1 MLKKPQI
8 NFFLIVL
15 ILMVTTCK
23 NQKII
28 TIEEY
33 IKMVDE
39 LPIMEEVYLYEMDS
53 VQKVSDTIAV
63 RRLKYDN
70 KKLVYENNLQLKQ
83 NIETVN
89 YYDEKNGLVFSEVKE
104 GDKTISDFRAKI
116 ENGLIVSANQ
126 NFYHQ
131 GERESVFMEY
141 HYTFN
146 KGKKTKLLIDLGDDY
161 VSIETYDE
169 SQNPTLNV
177 FKLENDTLERT
188 DFVYEENIMTR
199 KKYHNFTRN
208 EETIYEYDN
217 GYVIKETYLKNGVRE
232 FYTDY
237 HKDEQGNYLIDS
249 KKD

>member
-1 MLKKPQI
+1 
-8 NFFLIVL
+8 
-15 ILMVTTCK
+15 
-23 NQKII
+23 
-28 TIEEY
+28 
-33 IKMVDE
+33 
-39 LPIMEEVYLYEMDS
+39 
-53 VQKVSDTIAV
+53 
-63 RRLKYDN
+63 RLKYDN

-116 ENGLIVSANQ
+116 ENGLIVSAKQ

-131 GERESVFMEY
+131 VERERVFMEY

-188 DFVYEENIMTR
+188 DFVYEENMMTR